1 MCADKTVSTLV
12 ADLAA
17 EIKERGRRSAAELPP
32 LLERAEQ
39 LADDDTQELLTRAL
53 AHRAAANALQLLT
66 RFDDALKHYDEA
78 TRMLETLDAPLELG
92 RTLHAKVAFLSYL
105 GRFDELFECALRA
118 RELFEASGQHQL
130 AARLDSNL
138 AYAYF
143 RLDRHVEALN
153 CSERALAV
161 LEHTND
167 REGILAATINSAVT
181 LSSMHRFDRAEACFE
196 RALQLATDLNIPAW
210 IRLSRYNLAYL
221 RYLGGEPGEALRE
234 LAQLRDEYSAVGEE
248 RQLCVCWL
256 DEAEILMEIGDLEES
271 IQASRKALA
280 LANRIGL
287 NYETGKAYLYEAAAR
302 MRLGDEGDPA
312 ELLGKALDLFQ
323 ACGNSVQSAVS
334 TLQAAMFCAE
344 GTENFAV
351 ENAKRARSILEH
363 CGLPHRLA
371 LADIIIGRL
380 QRSLGDLP
388 AASASFESAMN
399 TAASSQSKWMQFH
412 ACYEFGVTLQ
422 ERGNPEGVESLRQ
435 AEAMLDALWNR
446 LGSDDLKMA
455 FLGDREN
462 VYTHLVRSVVSES
475 PARAFELSEKA
486 RSRVLR
492 ERLTADSAPDSSSD
506 IRTCVS
512 EDETLVEYFLSGEDV
527 FIFTVDRDE
536 LFCTKISGAV
546 SRLRERCAHLDRHL
560 SSCSVKWE
568 RLESASHHL
577 EATAVAHLQS
587 LYSDLIAPVRAR
599 LRRSVIFVP
608 HGFLHG
614 VPMQAL
620 HDGTR
625 YLAECHQITYSPSAS
640 LYCAPPPEQE
650 YDGALF
656 VAFSGE
662 GRASSV
668 QEIEQCAAAM
678 PQSSVLINPNMHQLH
693 SALQRPRTL
702 VHIAGHA
709 QIDLAG
715 GKVAWIET
723 PAGRLT
729 SSNLMDMRIRAR
741 TVVITGCQTA
751 RRLIQPGDEW
761 LGLMRAFYLAGA
773 STIVSALWDIRGE
786 SACRFSSEFYK
797 HFDGYNGGAAAH
809 AAVNA
814 LRSWQAHP
822 YFWSGFGVFGRKD
835 GQRL

>member
-1 MCADKTVSTLV
+1 MCADETVSILV

-17 EIKERGRRSAAELPP
+17 KIKERGRRSAAELPP
-32 LLERAEQ
+32 LLEKAEQ
-39 LADDDTQELLTRAL
+39 LANDETLDPLTRAL

-66 RFDDALKHYDEA
+66 QFDAALKHYDDA
-78 TRMLETLDAPLELG
+78 TRILETLNAPLELG

-105 GRFDELFECALRA
+105 GRFDELFDCALRA
-118 RELFEASGQHQL
+118 RELFESSGQHQL

-161 LEHTND
+161 LEHTSD

-181 LSSMHRFDRAEACFE
+181 LSSMHRFDRAEAYFE
-196 RALQLATDLNIPAW
+196 RALQLSTELNIPAW

-221 RYLGGEPGEALRE
+221 RYLGGNPGEALRE
-234 LAQLRDEYSAVGEE
+234 LAQLRVEYADVQEE

-271 IQASRKALA
+271 IHASRQALA
-280 LANRIGL
+280 LANKIGL

-302 MRLGDEGDPA
+302 MRLGDDGHPA
-312 ELLGKALDLFQ
+312 DLLAKALDLFQ
-323 ACGNSVQSAVS
+323 AGGNSVQSAVS
-334 TLQAAMFCAE
+334 TLQAALFCAE
-344 GTENFAV
+344 GTENLALQ
-351 ENAKRARSILEH
+351 NAKRARSILEN

-380 QRSLGDLP
+380 QRSLGDSA
-388 AASASFESAMN
+388 AASVSFESAMK

-412 ACYEFGVTLQ
+412 AHYELGVTLQ
-422 ERGNPEGVESLRQ
+422 ERGDPMGVESLRR
-435 AEAMLDALWNR
+435 AEEMLDALWNR

-475 PARAFELSEKA
+475 PAQAFELSEKA

-492 ERLTADSAPDSSSD
+492 ERLAADSAPRSSSD
-506 IRTCVS
+506 IRARLS
-512 EDETLVEYFLSGEDV
+512 ETETLVEYFLGGEDV

-536 LFCTKISGAV
+536 LFCLKICGAV
-546 SRLRERCAHLDRHL
+546 SRLKESCAQLDRHL

-568 RLESASHHL
+568 RLESARHHL

-587 LYSDLIAPVRAR
+587 LYTELIAPVRTR

-614 VPMQAL
+614 IPMQAL
-620 HDGTR
+620 HDGTK
-625 YLAECHQITYSPSAS
+625 YLAESHQITYSPSAS
-640 LYCAPPPEQE
+640 LYCTPPREE
-650 YDGALF
+650 EFEGALF

-662 GRASSV
+662 RRASSI
-668 QEIEQCAAAM
+668 QEIEECAAAM
-678 PQSSVLINPNMHQLH
+678 PQSSVLINPNMRQLH
-693 SALQRPRTL
+693 GVLQHPRTL

-715 GKVAWIET
+715 GKVSWIET

-729 SSNLMDMRIRAR
+729 SGDLMDMRIRAR
-741 TVVITGCQTA
+741 TIVITGCQTA
-751 RRLIQPGDEW
+751 RRHIQPGDEW

-809 AAVNA
+809 AAANA

>member
-1 MCADKTVSTLV
+1 V

-32 LLERAEQ
+32 LLEKAEK
-39 LADDDTQELLTRAL
+39 LANDKTQEPLTRAL

-66 RFDDALKHYDEA
+66 HFDAALKHYDDA
-78 TRMLETLDAPLELG
+78 TQMLEALNAPLELG

-105 GRFDELFECALRA
+105 GRFNELFECALRA
-118 RELFEASGQHQL
+118 RELFETSGHHQL

-161 LEHTND
+161 LEHTSD

-181 LSSMHRFDRAEACFE
+181 LSSMHRFDRAEAYFE
-196 RALQLATDLNIPAW
+196 RALRLATELNIPAW
-210 IRLSRYNLAYL
+210 VRLSRYNLAYL
-221 RYLGGEPGEALRE
+221 QYLNGEPGEALRE
-234 LAQLRDEYSAVGEE
+234 FAQLRKEYSAVKEE

-271 IQASRKALA
+271 IHASRQALA
-280 LANRIGL
+280 LAERIGL
-287 NYETGKAYLYEAAAR
+287 NYETGKACLYEAAAL
-302 MRLGDEGDPA
+302 MRLGDDERPA
-312 ELLGKALDLFQ
+312 ELLARALDLFH
-323 ACGNSVQSAVS
+323 ADGNSVQSAVS
-334 TLQAAMFCAE
+334 TLQAALFCAE
-344 GTENFAV
+344 GAENLAL
-351 ENAKRARSILEH
+351 ENAKRARSILEN

-388 AASASFESAMN
+388 ASSVSFESAMRI
-399 TAASSQSKWMQFH
+399 AASSQSKWMQFH
-412 ACYEFGVTLQ
+412 ACYELGAALQ
-422 ERGNPEGVESLRQ
+422 EQGNPEGVKSLRQ

-492 ERLTADSAPDSSSD
+492 ERLLADSPPLSSLD
-506 IRTCVS
+506 IRTRLS

-527 FIFTVDRDE
+527 FIFAVDRDE
-536 LFCTKISGAV
+536 LFCTKICGSV
-546 SRLRERCAHLDRHL
+546 SRLKERCAQLDRHL

-568 RLESASHHL
+568 RLKSARHHL

-587 LYSDLIAPVRAR
+587 LYAELIAPVRTR

-620 HDGTR
+620 HDGSR
-625 YLAECHQITYSPSAS
+625 YLAESFQITYSPSAS
-640 LYCAPPPEQE
+640 LYCTAPAEQE
-650 YDGALF
+650 FEGALF
-656 VAFSGE
+656 VAFSKE
-662 GRASSV
+662 GSASSV

-678 PQSSVLINPNMHQLH
+678 PRASILINPDMSELH
-693 SALQRPRTL
+693 NALRFPRAL

-715 GKVAWIET
+715 GKVSWIET

-729 SSNLMDMRIRAR
+729 GSDLLDMRIRAR

-797 HFDGYNGGAAAH
+797 HFDGYNGGAAARG
-809 AAVNA
+809 AANA

-822 YFWSGFGVFGRKD
+822 YFWAGFGVFERKD
-835 GQRL
+835 GQRS